1 MNKGKYNIL
10 IAQMS
15 ISGIDRSALAEAVGM
30 HYNTLCRKMRGENE
44 FTVDEA
50 IRIKEVLG
58 FSSSLEELFKR
69 EARA

>member
-1 MNKGKYNIL
+1 MEKGKYNIL

-15 ISGIDRSALAEAVGM
+15 ISGINRTRLAEAVGM
-30 HYNTLCRKMRGENE
+30 HYNTLCRKMRGEND

-58 FSSSLEELFKR
+58 FTASVEELFKR
-69 EARA
+69 DFRA